1 MSRDESRHRLH
12 ERGRPPVPPRPT
24 ILRPTTVRVRR
35 RRHSDTMDG
44 YDQMIDLPSQ
54 GAPAEISS
62 DYRGQESL
70 LTQFQAKV
78 IQDMAGIQYGLNRLA
93 QQVAAVP
100 DQVLEG
106 MVRVEAPEGSSWRSW
121 FTVCT
126 QRPFAPYRQHKPVPP
141 PDANAARLAELED
154 ESNVLNNRNNELQ
167 RELDEARREL
177 QTVRRRMAGMEG
189 QLHESQEEVKKL
201 RGKEAM
207 FRTIILDQ
215 AGVQEISDND
225 ILQGFLNMRQN
236 VQKISRSS
244 AYAVDTDPLLS
255 ATLEAAAPSVKKF
268 YASAAWGMLGV
279 ADRRLRLRAKIF
291 NELYAQILNSKCFG
305 LLEVHTSDGDTKGPV
320 EPGLRRFESMLKE
333 RGVSDILISD
343 WIISTIKCVEVAGI
357 EEMNSAVAA
366 RDIFAI
372 LAPLLSTHTRP
383 SEEDALRAN
392 ILELCKDAFKLRM
405 LMRKSKNRYVV
416 ETMDPNG
423 IVLLSACEDKAESV
437 AVEGGNNS
445 EKSDKVAYMLFG
457 ALIKQPLAGDQ
468 VVKVLEK
475 AQVVLKTK

>member
-24 ILRPTTVRVRR
+24 TLRATTVRVRR

-62 DYRGQESL
+62 DYQGQESL
-70 LTQFQAKV
+70 LTEFQAKV
-78 IQDMAGIQYGLNRLA
+78 IQDMAGIQYELNCLA

-100 DQVLEG
+100 GQVLEG
-106 MVRVEAPEGSSWRSW
+106 MVRVGAPEGSSRRSW
-121 FTVCT
+121 FTGNH
-126 QRPFAPYRQHKPVPP
+126 QQQYRQHRPVPP
-141 PDANAARLAELED
+141 PDANAARLVELQD
-154 ESNVLNNRNNELQ
+154 ESKVLNNRNNELQ
-167 RELDEARREL
+167 RELDKARREL
-177 QTVRRRMAGMEG
+177 QTVRRRIAGIEG
-189 QLHESQEEVKKL
+189 QLYESQEEVKKL
-201 RGKEAM
+201 CGKEAM

-268 YASAAWGMLGV
+268 YTSAAWRMLGV
-279 ADRRLRLRAKIF
+279 TDRRLRLRAKIF

-333 RGVSDILISD
+333 RGVSDRLISD

-416 ETMDPNG
+416 KTMDPNE

-445 EKSDKVAYMLFG
+445 EKSDEVFG